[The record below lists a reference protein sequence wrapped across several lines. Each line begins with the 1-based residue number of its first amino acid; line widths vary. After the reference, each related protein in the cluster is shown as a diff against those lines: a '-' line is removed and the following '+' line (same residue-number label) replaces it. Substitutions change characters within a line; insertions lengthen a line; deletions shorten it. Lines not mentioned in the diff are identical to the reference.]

1 MGPDQVHIQGVEELA
16 KALLDAGV
24 SLGDL
29 SKPNSEAAQL
39 VTALARQLAPR
50 RTGALAGTGTAS
62 GDGRKAVIVFG
73 SAAVDYAAPVHWG
86 VPSRGLAARPFA
98 TDAREKT
105 EPQWTRTYEQALER
119 LVREVG

>member
-1 MGPDQVHIQGVEELA
+1 MESDVRIQGAEELA
-16 KALLDAGV
+16 RALEKAGV
-24 SLGDL
+24 NLSDL

-62 GDGRKAVIVFG
+62 SDGRKAVIVFG
-73 SAAVDYAAPVHWG
+73 SATVDYAAPVHWG

-105 EPQWTRTYEQALER
+105 EPQWSRAYEQELER
-119 LVREVG
+119 IMGEVG